1 MIVKPDKLER
11 AGWALQNMRTG
22 EIVISDI
29 CDTEREALD
38 LRDRMRKH
46 QPHRG
51 AHRVIPIT
59 VRIEKVD

>member
-11 AGWALQNMRTG
+11 AGWALQNMKTG
-22 EIVISDI
+22 EILLSDI
-29 CDTEREALD
+29 VDTEREAQQ
-38 LRDRMRKH
+38 LRQGMNLH

-51 AHRVIPIT
+51 AHRVIPVT